1 MIDGKK
7 GFGGAHGI
15 DERAKDASAVGFD
28 YKANVEKHSSQ
39 TGRADCHANDRDD
52 DVSQMSFRFFQR
64 IRWKVWHGSKCTGQV
79 SSGILAQGNDSETFL
94 ANRWGS
100 KIGICAGTFTY

>member
-39 TGRADCHANDRDD
+39 TGRTGRLANGRHD
-52 DVSQMSFRFFQR
+52 DVSRMSCRFFQR
-64 IRWKVWHGSKCTGQV
+64 VRWKVWDGSKCTGQV
-79 SSGILAQGNDSETFL
+79 SRRILT
-94 ANRWGS
+94 
-100 KIGICAGTFTY
+100 